1 VRKYLAYAKAI
12 AALLGA
18 IITAL
23 LGVLPPDEYKW
34 LVVLGVVLTAV
45 ATYRIP
51 NLEGSPDGTT

>member
-1 VRKYLAYAKAI
+1 MRRYLLYAKAI
-12 AALLGA
+12 AALAGA

-34 LVVLGVVLTAV
+34 LVILGVILTAV

-51 NLEGSPDGTT
+51 NLEGPSDGTT